1 MICCSANGSFSMST
15 QHTSLGEI
23 VDARPLGAALKT
35 AKTTVLL
42 KTDKLRLVRLV
53 VAKDKVIPTHLAP
66 GDLVVQCLEGRAAI
80 TALGQ
85 TRELSA
91 GQLLS
96 IPAGEPHSLRGIEDC
111 SLLLTIVHAD
121 RPDFDSVQ
129 EASEESFPASD
140 PPSWTPL
147 TRP

>member
-1 MICCSANGSFSMST
+1 MSMK
-15 QHTSLGEI
+15 QMKVGEI
-23 VDARPLGAALKT
+23 VDAQPLGAALKS
-35 AKTTVLL
+35 ARTTVLL
-42 KTDKLRLVRLV
+42 RTDKLQIVRLV
-53 VAKDKVIPTHLAP
+53 VPKDTLIPTHLAP
-66 GDLVVQCLEGRAAI
+66 GELVVQCLEGRAAI
-80 TALGQ
+80 TALGH
-85 TRELSA
+85 TRELIA
-91 GQLLS
+91 GQLLG
-96 IPAGEPHSLRGIEDC
+96 IPAGEPHSLKGLDDT